1 MERFLDLARDITF
14 VLIALETFVVLG
26 LLIVLSRQLL
36 KLIGIVRKGIQPIL
50 EDAQD
55 AARTTKATAEFV
67 GEHVVKPTAEIH
79 GKISGVRRAWKV
91 LFGNLPPGSGTDS
104 R

>member
-50 EDAQD
+50 NDAQE

-67 GEHVVKPTAEIH
+67 GEHVVKPTTEIQ
-79 GKISGVRRAWKV
+79 GKIAGVRRAWKV
-91 LFGNLPPGSGTDS
+91 LFGDLPPGDS
-104 R
+104 TQSR

>member
-1 MERFLDLARDITF
+1 MERFLDFARDITF

-26 LLIVLSRQLL
+26 LLIILSRQVL
-36 KLIGIVRKGIQPIL
+36 KLIRIIRTGIQPIM

-67 GEHVVKPTAEIH
+67 GEHVVKPTAKIH
-79 GKISGVRRAWKV
+79 GKVYGVRRTWQI
-91 LFGNLPPGSGTDS
+91 LFGERPPDNGSNS
-104 R
+104 S

>member
-26 LLIVLSRQLL
+26 LLIVLSRQVL
-36 KLIGIVRKGIQPIL
+36 KLVRLLRQGIQPIL

-79 GKISGVRRAWKV
+79 SKLSGVRRAWKI
-91 LFGNLPPGSGTDS
+91 LFGDLPPGSGTDS

>member
-14 VLIALETFVVLG
+14 VLIALETFAVLG
-26 LLIVLSRQLL
+26 LLIVLSLRFL
-36 KLIGIVRKGIQPIL
+36 KLVRIIRQGIQPIL
-50 EDAQD
+50 KDAQD

-79 GKISGVRRAWKV
+79 GKLSGARRAWQV
-91 LFGNLPPGSGTDS
+91 LFGDLPPGRDS
-104 R
+104 ASR